1 MSKNEDKIKDV
12 EPINNILD
20 TTDEAIPYVTE
31 FDSSQIFLSSQI
43 AILESRNKKLELENK
58 RYELDTNL
66 RDLFAKGYS
75 VILVL
80 WLIAVL
86 YILTNNNANHYHFSD
101 SVLIALLAT
110 STANVIGMVVIVLK
124 NLFPTLKE

>member
-1 MSKNEDKIKDV
+1 MAKVVAEDFAPEENYEEGVV
-12 EPINNILD
+12 ENTIVPELRDDTQIERLKQTNSRLLIENN
-20 TTDEAIPYVTE
+20 
-31 FDSSQIFLSSQI
+31 
-43 AILESRNKKLELENK
+43 KLTLENQ
-58 RYELDTNL
+58 RYESDTNL

-75 VILVL
+75 IILVL

-86 YILTNNNANHYHFSD
+86 YILTNNNSNHYHFSD

-124 NLFPTLKE
+124 NLFPTAKE

>member
-1 MSKNEDKIKDV
+1 MSKVVAEDFASEENYEEGVV
-12 EPINNILD
+12 ENTIVPELRDDTQIERLKQTNSRLLIENN
-20 TTDEAIPYVTE
+20 
-31 FDSSQIFLSSQI
+31 
-43 AILESRNKKLELENK
+43 KLTLENQ
-58 RYELDTNL
+58 RYESDTNL

-75 VILVL
+75 IILVL

-86 YILTNNNANHYHFSD
+86 YILTKNNSNHYHFSD

-124 NLFPTLKE
+124 NLFPTQKE